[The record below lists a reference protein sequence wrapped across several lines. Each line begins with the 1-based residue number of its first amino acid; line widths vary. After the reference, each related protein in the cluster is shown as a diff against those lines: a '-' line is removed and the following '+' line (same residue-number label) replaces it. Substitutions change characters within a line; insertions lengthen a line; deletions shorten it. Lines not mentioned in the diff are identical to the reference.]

1 MTALLVEELLTDGL
15 LTEGRF
21 ADGRLASGPRA
32 AGWLRTSVPGRA
44 AAAPTSTPLRAA
56 HVPCVATGSAS
67 GSVLAWH
74 ATAAAPV
81 ATNAPVAP
89 VAIPRVYD
97 GPGGLRLTRRGVAAI
112 LALFAMLLVASVV
125 VVVTSFVAVSND
137 PIVPAAQAVVTVP

>member
-74 ATAAAPV
+74 STAAAPV
-81 ATNAPVAP
+81 ATNAPVS
-89 VAIPRVYD
+89 IPRVYD